1 MGSKHGKMR
10 RLHNIPLVS
19 INLFITLLFECRSLI
34 GYATLRLVH
43 NVVVAFGKVMSV
55 TKGEVLCSITN
66 AKLK

>member
-19 INLFITLLFECRSLI
+19 INLLTLLFECRSLI